1 MKLIAFMSDAERQA
15 KLPEFI
21 SYGVTNKA
29 ATKKIPPKLLANLP
43 SAPQNLDISI
53 PIDVR
58 FWTDHIDELN
68 KRFTAW
74 AAQ

>member
-1 MKLIAFMSDAERQA
+1 MSEPGRQA

-29 ATKKIPPKLLANLP
+29 AMQSIPADVLANLP
-43 SAPQNLDISI
+43 SAPENLEVAV
-53 PIDVR
+53 PLDVR
-58 FWTDHIDELN
+58 FWTDRIDELN